1 MTELVLDEPLAHQD
15 SVAPSPGLPEADTR
29 LDLGHFIPH
38 RLVVLAQSMNRVLAH
53 RCECACGLTTSEWR
67 LLAILARHGALSANT
82 VASLADMDKVRVSRA
97 VSRSVSAGLVRRA
110 IDRSDRRRSVLTL
123 TADGWA
129 MHDRIVP
136 ALLELE
142 SEMLADLE
150 DREIDT
156 LQGLAGRL
164 QKRVGRMVAHVPDED
179 D

>member
-1 MTELVLDEPLAHQD
+1 MTDLILDEPLAQHEPIGTSQTLQD
-15 SVAPSPGLPEADTR
+15 TDRR
-29 LDLGHFIPH
+29 LDLGQFIPH

-53 RCECACGLTTSEWR
+53 RCECACGLSTSEWR
-67 LLAILARHGALSANT
+67 LLAILAKHGAMSANS

-110 IDRSDRRRSVLTL
+110 VDRRDRRRSVLTL
-123 TADGWA
+123 TTDGWA
-129 MHDRIVP
+129 VHDRIVP
-136 ALLELE
+136 TLLELQ

-156 LQGLAGRL
+156 LQGLACRL
-164 QKRVGRMVAHVPDED
+164 QERVGRMVAHVPEED